1 MKNSNEKLNEISPY
15 QNSLTNYKINGLLN
29 AIKMNNYLMNDEIQS
44 TENQTYYSHLQ
55 EFQQKLYRKMNKLIK
70 MSI

>member
-29 AIKMNNYLMNDEIQS
+29 AIKVNNYLMNDEIQS
-44 TENQTYYSHLQ
+44 TEN
-55 EFQQKLYRKMNKLIK
+55 
-70 MSI
+70 